1 MIKAPAQKDNSNI
14 KKISS
19 ILIAQ
24 EKPTGPKSAYFD
36 LANKYDLEIEFF
48 PFIQI
53 EAIAARDFRKQK
65 INISEFTAVIFTSR
79 HAVDHF
85 FRMVEEM
92 RIHLSQDLK
101 YFCITEAVALYLQKF
116 ILYRKRK
123 VFHSADGT
131 TKTLLDVLNKYR
143 EQEKF
148 LYPCSETFDSEITT
162 CLSSRGFTYA
172 TPVIYK
178 VVNRDIK
185 EKINKNFDMVC
196 IFTPGGVKCLLENF
210 PDYKQNNTLLA
221 TFGENTLRAAEHHGL
236 TLKIIA
242 PQPRTPTMASAIE
255 NYILSQINETVE

>member
-1 MIKAPAQKDNSNI
+1 MINTPTKKDNNII

-24 EKPTGPKSAYFD
+24 EKPNGPKSAYFD
-36 LANKYDLEIEFF
+36 LASKYNLEIEFF
-48 PFIQI
+48 PFIKI
-53 EAIAARDFRKQK
+53 EGIAARDFRKQK
-65 INISEFTAVIFTSR
+65 INIPDFTAVIFTSR

-92 RIHLSQDLK
+92 RINLSQDLK

-131 TKTLLDVLNKYR
+131 TKTLLDILNKYR

-148 LYPCSETFDSEITT
+148 LYPCSETFDSEITS
-162 CLSSRGFTYA
+162 CLSSRGFSYA

-185 EKINKNFDMVC
+185 DKINKNFDMVC
-196 IFTPGGVKCLLENF
+196 VFTPGGIKSLLENF
-210 PDYKQNNTLLA
+210 PDYKQNISLLA
-221 TFGENTLRAAEHHGL
+221 TFGENTLRAAEQHGL
-236 TLKIIA
+236 TLNIIA
-242 PQPRTPTMASAIE
+242 PQPKMPTMASAIE
-255 NYILSQINETVE
+255 NYILAQINESAQ